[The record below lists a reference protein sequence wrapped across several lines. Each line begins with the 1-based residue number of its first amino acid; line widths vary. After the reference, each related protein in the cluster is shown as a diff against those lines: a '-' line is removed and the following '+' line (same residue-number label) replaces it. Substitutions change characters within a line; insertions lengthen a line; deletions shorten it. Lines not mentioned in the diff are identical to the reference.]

1 MQHTILLLGLL
12 LAASSIVLADE
23 PLSTKASTN
32 ASTNAAVRVGV
43 IRKEDLRVIRKF
55 RGRSIPDG
63 PTTHLLSTVML
74 RIYRATVENNGD
86 GKIPFWQ
93 IHYGDEAVD
102 LVLEIRPF
110 DRGPNTM
117 SLGSSLYTI
126 HFILHSMLH
135 PQRASDGF
143 RELEWQIIDKAITP
157 GYEIPLGTV
166 SLRIEDA
173 DELKEDAVKSIST
186 AQVNST
192 TSPSTSL
199 SENFPVAGTDV
210 ILVIRDLGAN
220 VPIGELVLTMHSPII
235 KAWRD
240 VAINHRVLPV
250 RREAWFS
257 PFLTGLS
264 VVLRPRMIGTKSQMT
279 DTDLVEA
286 LTGYIYYCLHNQPCT
301 AANFTIVRPDSGG
314 TKIAVGDVEVRSR
327 DPRLQSA
334 GSGDDG
340 QVDVS

>member
-173 DELKEDAVKSIST
+173 DELKSGYLPSLHVRVT
-186 AQVNST
+186 A
-192 TSPSTSL
+192 
-199 SENFPVAGTDV
+199 D
-210 ILVIRDLGAN
+210 
-220 VPIGELVLTMHSPII
+220 
-235 KAWRD
+235 
-240 VAINHRVLPV
+240 
-250 RREAWFS
+250 
-257 PFLTGLS
+257 
-264 VVLRPRMIGTKSQMT
+264 
-279 DTDLVEA
+279 
-286 LTGYIYYCLHNQPCT
+286 
-301 AANFTIVRPDSGG
+301 
-314 TKIAVGDVEVRSR
+314 
-327 DPRLQSA
+327 
-334 GSGDDG
+334 
-340 QVDVS
+340 

>member
-1 MQHTILLLGLL
+1 MQHTILLLGWL
-12 LAASSIVLADE
+12 LAASSVVLADE

-63 PTTHLLSTVML
+63 PTIHLLSVVML
-74 RIYRATVENNGD
+74 KIYLATVENHGD

-93 IHYGDEAVD
+93 IPYGDEIVD

-117 SLGSSLYTI
+117 SLGSSLYAI

-135 PQRASDGF
+135 PRKSSDGF
-143 RELEWQIIDKAITP
+143 RELEWQIIDTAITP

-166 SLRIEDA
+166 SLRIREA

-199 SENFPVAGTDV
+199 SEAVPVVGTDV
-210 ILVIRDLGAN
+210 TLVIKDVGAE
-220 VPIGELVLTMHSPII
+220 VPIGELVLTMQSPII

-240 VAINHRVLPV
+240 VAISHRVLSV
-250 RREAWFS
+250 RREVWFS
-257 PFLTGLS
+257 PFSSGLS
-264 VVLRPRMIGTKSQMT
+264 VVLRPRMIGTRPQVT

-286 LTGYIYYCLHNQPCT
+286 LTGYVYYALHNQQCT
-301 AANFTIVRPDSGG
+301 AANFTIVRPNSGG
-314 TKIAVGDVEVRSR
+314 SKIAVGDVEVRGR

-334 GSGDDG
+334 GSER
-340 QVDVS
+340 

>member
-1 MQHTILLLGLL
+1 
-12 LAASSIVLADE
+12 
-23 PLSTKASTN
+23 
-32 ASTNAAVRVGV
+32 
-43 IRKEDLRVIRKF
+43 
-55 RGRSIPDG
+55 
-63 PTTHLLSTVML
+63 
-74 RIYRATVENNGD
+74 
-86 GKIPFWQ
+86 
-93 IHYGDEAVD
+93 
-102 LVLEIRPF
+102 
-110 DRGPNTM
+110 
-117 SLGSSLYTI
+117 
-126 HFILHSMLH
+126 
-135 PQRASDGF
+135 
-143 RELEWQIIDKAITP
+143 
-157 GYEIPLGTV
+157 
-166 SLRIEDA
+166 
-173 DELKEDAVKSIST
+173 
-186 AQVNST
+186 
-192 TSPSTSL
+192 
-199 SENFPVAGTDV
+199 
-210 ILVIRDLGAN
+210 
-220 VPIGELVLTMHSPII
+220 MHSPII